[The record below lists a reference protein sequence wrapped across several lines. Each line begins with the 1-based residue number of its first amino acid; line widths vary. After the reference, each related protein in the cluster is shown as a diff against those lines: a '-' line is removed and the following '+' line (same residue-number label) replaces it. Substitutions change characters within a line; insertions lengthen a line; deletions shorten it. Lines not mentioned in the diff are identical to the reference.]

1 MTFEGFRDLTMMMMM
16 MMDGWMGVWLAE
28 EVC

>member
-28 EVC
+28 EV